1 MFIKS
6 RGVDAWPMALS
17 GIRTAGHLAA
27 GALLAV
33 AITGTAQAVQH
44 KVGTKQLKNGAVTAK
59 KLHDASVTTA
69 KLAPG
74 AVGSQAIADGGV
86 AAADLAPG
94 AVGSQAIADGSVA
107 AAELAPGAVG
117 SQAIANGSVAAA
129 DLAPGVVPGAAWVDS
144 FVLSTGT
151 PASTP
156 DVPNTYSHSFNVPH
170 AGDLL
175 IRLDLD
181 SLGGSCTGGTP
192 YGGLYVDGLPAPQTR
207 KLISPG
213 PEQASFVGTV
223 PVTAGSHAVSFGMD
237 CPSGTPSGLNG
248 VARAW
253 SVVLGN

>member
-1 MFIKS
+1 MFILS

-59 KLHDASVTTA
+59 KLHDASVTNA

-86 AAADLAPG
+86 AAAD
-94 AVGSQAIADGSVA
+94 V
-107 AAELAPGAVG
+107 APGAVG

-213 PEQASFVGTV
+213 LEQASFVGTV